1 MSAEQNAPRQPG
13 QSYQQLATEQVNP
26 ATRDIDRM
34 TTLEMVQAMNA
45 EDASVAGAVARAL
58 PQIAE
63 AIEAIAARLRRGGRL
78 IYMGAGTSGRLGVL
92 DASECPP
99 TFNVS
104 PEMIVGCVAGGPIAL
119 ARSQE
124 DQEDSAEGGQADAA
138 RLHIGEADALVGIT
152 ASGRTAYVLGA
163 TAYAR
168 ERGALTIGLVCN
180 AGSPLE
186 AQADMTIITVVGPE
200 VISGSTRLKAGT
212 AQKMV
217 LNMLS
222 TGVMILL
229 GKTFGNLMVDVQATN
244 QSCTSAPLPSCARQ
258 PDWNTPPPKP
268 SFQRPAA
275 RSRRRFS
282 RRRPRSRRTKP
293 ERAWQHTTACC
304 APRWTRSHDAA
315 SSARRRGVALSGHRW
330 RWQQDA
336 GRDR

>member
-1 MSAEQNAPRQPG
+1 MMSADQNAPPQPER
-13 QSYQQLATEQVNP
+13 SYQQLATEQVNP

-34 TTLEMVQAMNA
+34 TPLEMVQAMNA
-45 EDASVAGAVARAL
+45 EDARVAGAVAQAL

-104 PEMIVGCVAGGPIAL
+104 PDLILGCIAGGPMAL
-119 ARSQE
+119 TQSQE
-124 DQEDSAEGGQADAA
+124 DMEDSADGGWADAA

-163 TAYAR
+163 IAYAR
-168 ERGALTIGLVCN
+168 ARGALTIGLVCN
-180 AGSPLE
+180 PGTPLE
-186 AQADMTIITVVGPE
+186 AQADITITTVVGPE

-217 LNMLS
+217 LNMFS
-222 TGVMILL
+222 TGTMILL

-244 QSCTSAPLPSCARQ
+244 QKLRQRAIAIVRQATGLEHDDAESLLSATDGEVKTAILAAWANIAPDEARQ
-258 PDWNTPPPKP
+258 
-268 SFQRPAA
+268 RLAA
-275 RSRRRFS
+275 HGGVL
-282 RRRPRSRRTKP
+282 
-293 ERAWQHTTACC
+293 RAAL
-304 APRWTRSHDAA
+304 DA
-315 SSARRRGVALSGHRW
+315 
-330 RWQQDA
+330 QP
-336 GRDR
+336 